1 MATIGHD
8 KGGLKRILFLDSNG
22 KRNTVRLGKT
32 NKRIAETVKFHIE
45 QILAAHVAGHSLD
58 LETSQ
63 WLSGLDDQIYKRLVK
78 VGLVAPRKTAGNI
91 TLEKFLTQ
99 YLESRTDIAA
109 QTRKNMLVSMNR
121 LREFFGSSREMALI
135 IEGDA
140 DDYRQWLKNKKYAT
154 ATIAKEIIFA
164 RQIFKSAVRKQVV
177 RSNPF
182 ADVKAGKQTNTSRI
196 HFIDRET
203 IQAVLEACPNTHWQ
217 LVFGFARYGGVRIP
231 SEIKFLKWTDVNWE
245 RNRITITVPK
255 KAHIDGHQT
264 RVIPIFPELRPLL
277 DRAFEEAAVGEE
289 YVVPLAQQ
297 TGNLRTHALRIM
309 RKAGVTI
316 WPKPFQNLRAS
327 RENELMQEY
336 PAHLVL
342 AWIGHTA
349 AVAQDHYLKVTDA
362 DFDIASGKAAQNP
375 AHSASVR
382 SHQGPSQETESKEN
396 PIKAS
401 DRKNPI
407 PPAGFEPATPA
418 LGKRCSIP

>member
-1 MATIGHD
+1 MASIGIDNGGRKRVLFVAPDGRRKTI
-8 KGGLKRILFLDSNG
+8 
-22 KRNTVRLGKT
+22 RLGKVS
-32 NKRIAETVKFHIE
+32 KRIAETAKCHIE
-45 QILAAHVAGHSLD
+45 GLLSAKIAGHSPD
-58 LETSQ
+58 SETGN
-63 WLSGLDDQIYKRLVK
+63 WLASTGDVLYDRLVK
-78 VGLVAPRKTAGNI
+78 AGLTLPRKTLDQVTIAHFI
-91 TLEKFLTQ
+91 EE
-99 YLESRTDIAA
+99 YLASRTDIAE
-109 QTRKNMLVSMNR
+109 QTLKNMRVSMNR
-121 LREFFGSSREMALI
+121 LRSFFGDDREMSSI

-140 DDYRQWLKNKKYAT
+140 DDYRQWLVNGKYAP
-154 ATIAKEIIFA
+154 ATISKEIIFA
-164 RQIFKSAVRKQVV
+164 RQIFKSAARKQVI

-217 LVFGFARYGGVRIP
+217 LVFAFARYGGVRIP

-264 RVIPIFPELRPLL
+264 RVIPIFPELRSLL

-297 TGNLRTHALRIM
+297 TGNLRTHALRII
-309 RKAGVTI
+309 RKAGVKV

-327 RENELMQEY
+327 RENELMQQY
-336 PAHLVL
+336 PAHHVL

-362 DFDIASGKAAQNP
+362 DFDRASGKAAQNP

-396 PIKAS
+396 PVKAS

-407 PPAGFEPATPA
+407 PPAGVAW
-418 LGKRCSIP
+418 